1 MKKKRMRDE
10 IEKRGRRTMSES
22 GKRRMGWE
30 SDEGRGGAGGGG
42 GNVGG

>member
-22 GKRRMGWE
+22 GKKRIGWE
-30 SDEGRGGAGGGG
+30 SDEGKGGSRG
-42 GNVGG
+42 VT